1 MGRTTPEPKFM
12 NDDQLDATMRARFVE
27 AVGRNIGEDL
37 EAKINGIRVYEN
49 EVGVDPFG
57 FDRDTSR
64 WALAAAA
71 WLHRR
76 YFRCIVRGIENVPDG
91 PVLIVANHSGQVPID
106 GMMIGASLMLD
117 AHPPRFPRSMVE
129 RWTVELPFVSTF
141 FPRVGQVLG
150 SPENARRLLH
160 QGECIVVFPEGAK
173 GISKTFKERYQLK
186 PFGLGFM
193 RLALETNT
201 PIVPVSV
208 VGAEEQYISIAN
220 LERFGSLIGMPAL
233 PVIPQLFLGMPLPL
247 PTRYRICF
255 GEPLR
260 FEGDPDADDVV
271 IESKVSVVRD
281 QVAEMIARDRAA
293 RRSIFF

>member
-1 MGRTTPEPKFM
+1 MGQTVSRTIRGASSGVSARE
-12 NDDQLDATMRARFVE
+12 RFVE
-27 AVGRNIGEDL
+27 AVSKSIGEDL
-37 EAKINGIRVYEN
+37 DARIDGIEVFEN
-49 EVGVDPFG
+49 EVGFDPFG

-64 WALAAAA
+64 WTLAAAA

-76 YFRCIVRGIENVPDG
+76 YFRCIVNGIERVPQG
-91 PVLIVANHSGQVPID
+91 RVLIVANHSGQIPID

-117 AHPPRFPRSMVE
+117 ADPPRFPRSMVE
-129 RWTVELPFVSTF
+129 RWTVELPFLSTF

-150 SPENARRLLH
+150 SPENARRLLR

-173 GISKTFKERYQLK
+173 GISKPFSERYQLK

-208 VGAEEQYISIAN
+208 VGAEEQYISLAN
-220 LERFGSLIGMPAL
+220 FERAGRLMGMPAL
-233 PVIPQLFLGMPLPL
+233 PIVPQLFLGMPLPL
-247 PTRYRICF
+247 PTRYRIRF
-255 GEPLR
+255 GDPLH

-271 IESKVSVVRD
+271 VESKVAQVRERI
-281 QVAEMIARDRAA
+281 AAMIALDRAA